1 MAKISQPHAESEP
14 SQVPKDDDKIRIV
27 ISRKLVRAFTYIGTH
42 IAVPIAL
49 YSFSP
54 YLPPAQPKQPPQCL
68 SNQTGQV
75 LPKNLPK

>member
-1 MAKISQPHAESEP
+1 MANISQPHKDSEP
-14 SQVPKDDDKIRIV
+14 FQDPKNDDKVCIV
-27 ISRKLVRAFTYIGTH
+27 IPRRLVRAVTYIGTH

-68 SNQTGQV
+68 PPKTGQA
-75 LPKNLPK
+75 LPKNLP